1 MTYTAPEVEKL
12 DPEKF
17 HYYLR
22 DQRRSQPLREVI
34 TNPAF
39 TGGQCLPEAPHNNRI
54 AAGETAAL
62 PSSSSSSSSSATSA
76 EAAAVDPAG
85 MVTKPPTSKYQ
96 YRVAA
101 EQPPSSGYF
110 TITNV
115 Q

>member
-62 PSSSSSSSSSATSA
+62 PSSSSSSSSATSA